1 VHTREKSHANKF
13 VTIPNAPG
21 RKVKRARRKSK
32 EYERL
37 QSKTEVVAAIVN
49 DECGILSQEDME
61 CMDQNFKTL
70 NAVTSEKYMRP
81 GRVYFNS
88 ISSPGL

>member
-1 VHTREKSHANKF
+1 MSFKIKKKTYVHTREKSHANKS

-21 RKVKRARRKSK
+21 RSVERARRKSK

-37 QSKTEVVAAIVN
+37 QSKPKNVADIVY

-61 CMDQNFKTL
+61 CMDQNFKRV
-70 NAVTSEKYMRP
+70 NAVTSE
-81 GRVYFNS
+81 N
-88 ISSPGL
+88 I